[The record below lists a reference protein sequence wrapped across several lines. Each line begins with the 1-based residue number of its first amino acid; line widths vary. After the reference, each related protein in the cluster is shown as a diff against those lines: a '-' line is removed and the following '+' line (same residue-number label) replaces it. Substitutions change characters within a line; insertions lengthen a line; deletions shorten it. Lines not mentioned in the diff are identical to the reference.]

1 MARNARPVAPR
12 DLQIDED
19 RVFQER
25 MWTAERI
32 AWVGFVLILAVAL
45 LGLTGQGGP
54 LQRVTLRSDAAQIDY
69 PRVTRWET
77 SDEIVLTLSG
87 APGAAEAVIET
98 DQTFAQ
104 VFEIEDIQPA
114 PAESLA
120 LPHGQR
126 LVFALGE
133 GGSGQV
139 TLHVRAMKPSL
150 GRAIGFQVDGE
161 PMTITP
167 VVLP

>member
-1 MARNARPVAPR
+1 MAPRARPTPR
-12 DLQIDED
+12 ELQIHED

-25 MWTAERI
+25 MWTAERV
-32 AWVGFVLILAVAL
+32 AWIGFASVLLIAL

-54 LQRVTLRSDAAQIDY
+54 LQRATASSGAGQIDY
-69 PRVTRWET
+69 PRVTRWAT
-77 SDEIVLTLSG
+77 SDEIVLTLPA
-87 APGAAEAVIET
+87 APGADRAVVET
-98 DQTFAQ
+98 DDHFARI
-104 VFEIEDIQPA
+104 FRIEDIQPA

-120 LPHGQR
+120 LPDGQR

-133 GGSGQV
+133 GGWGQV
-139 TLHVRAMKPSL
+139 SLHVRAMKPSL
-150 GRAIGFQVDGE
+150 GVPVGVRIDGE